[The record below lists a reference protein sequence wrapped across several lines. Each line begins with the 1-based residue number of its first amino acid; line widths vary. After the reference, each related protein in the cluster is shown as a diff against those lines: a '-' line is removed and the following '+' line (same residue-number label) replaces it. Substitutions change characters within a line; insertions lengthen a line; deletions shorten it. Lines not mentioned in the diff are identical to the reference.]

1 MGLEDSI
8 IEFTNRCKKL
18 NDVID
23 LFSKKYDTL
32 ETKYDSVLKNLWSA
46 KSEITLLQT
55 NLEQLSINNER
66 TTAILKVLEEV
77 IDRIDK
83 IEEIIK
89 NIEIEFS
96 L

>member
-1 MGLEDSI
+1 MALEDSI

-32 ETKYDSVLKNLWSA
+32 ETKYNRVLEFLWSA
-46 KSEITLLQT
+46 ESEINLLKT
-55 NLEQLSINNER
+55 NLEQLSITNER

-77 IDRIDK
+77 IDRIDN